1 MLPVIILKKCFYKG
15 MEHVKSREIYWNLSG
30 NNLRRCLPF
39 SKDTS
44 SRHTR
49 LINLFCHFSETSLQ
63 FLKDLC
69 MSVSEEKSRYECA
82 FRSSHWRCSIKK
94 GVLKNFAKF
103 TGEDLYL
110 KLFLIKFQASGLQLY

>member
-1 MLPVIILKKCFYKG
+1 MLPVIILKRYFYKG